1 VTGLRISS
9 RMAVKAAAVETGH
22 VSANRFQA
30 LIQTHVEPVVVR
42 AGFAEG
48 QWAVER
54 GAPEDPTC
62 SVIFCAGGSDYVGR
76 YPHLTDD
83 GSQWAEACCVDIMIE
98 GSIRDGVTRLD
109 VEFETLGRLLAR
121 TGRRSAVERL
131 PRLLRLRDPERDFE
145 DLAAVLSDLYA
156 V

>member
-1 VTGLRISS
+1 
-9 RMAVKAAAVETGH
+9 
-22 VSANRFQA
+22 
-30 LIQTHVEPVVVR
+30 VVVR

-54 GAPEDPTC
+54 GDPEDPTC

-121 TGRRSAVERL
+121 TGRRSDVERL
-131 PRLLRLRDPERDFE
+131 PRLLRLRDPERDLE